1 MARRDVKEAGA
12 GELRRLPQ
20 PRHWLLLGGL
30 GVLAVLVLG
39 FAVKLLPGV
48 LGTELALDEELTD
61 HQHSLLNVVGVTL
74 STVFSPPGAAIILL
88 VTCVGILVLRR
99 SPAEA
104 LAFGGITA
112 AGWLS
117 PELFKVVVG
126 EPRPNAAL
134 LDHPLLAE
142 AGHDSF
148 PSGHT
153 AFVAAYAIAWYLLAR
168 GGRWERLAATAG
180 AAAVVVMAASRLYVS
195 AHYLTDVIG
204 SVLVAVTAA
213 ILFCGVWNR
222 FGGRLLARLA
232 RLTRRARVRPLGP
245 DPEARP

>member
-1 MARRDVKEAGA
+1 MAPRNTLATGTV
-12 GELRRLPQ
+12 RRLPQ
-20 PRHWLLLGGL
+20 PRHWVLLSALGA
-30 GVLAVLVLG
+30 LAVLTLG

-61 HQHSLLNVVGVTL
+61 HQHTLLNIVGVVL
-74 STVFSPPGAAIILL
+74 STVFSPVGAAVILAVSCTWLLL
-88 VTCVGILVLRR
+88 VRR
-99 SPAEA
+99 APMDA

-117 PELFKVVVG
+117 PEVFKVLVG
-126 EPRPNAAL
+126 EPRPDAAL

-153 AFVAAYAIAWYLLAR
+153 AFVAAYAIACWVLAR
-168 GGRWERLAATAG
+168 GGRWER
-180 AAAVVVMAASRLYVS
+180 AAAVAGTLAVAVMAASRLYVS

-204 SVLVAVTAA
+204 SVLVALTAA
-213 ILFCGVWNR
+213 IVFCGLWNR
-222 FGGRLLARLA
+222 FAGRLLPRLA
-232 RLTRRARVRPLGP
+232 GARPLGP
-245 DPEARP
+245 DPEARL